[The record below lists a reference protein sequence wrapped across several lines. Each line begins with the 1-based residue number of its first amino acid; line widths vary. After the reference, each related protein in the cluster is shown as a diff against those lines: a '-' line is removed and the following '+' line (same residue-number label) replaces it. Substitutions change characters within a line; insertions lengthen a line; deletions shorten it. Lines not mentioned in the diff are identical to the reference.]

1 MPIIL
6 PLVYNDALSYYENVL
21 ILIEWCNKLNEQIKA
36 SFAEL
41 DKKIAQAEQNANKYT
56 DNKLQEFRQE
66 FAELELDLQTRIDE
80 LIAKTKAELDKQ
92 LELMNQFRR
101 EIEKEISDLVATIDQ
116 TVEELRQDITNKFSD
131 FETRFNDLV
140 NRVNAEL
147 REFNDDLVN
156 LSLRFNEYQ
165 IYNDAW
171 LKQRMVEFKSYIDER
186 TSRRNGNNVL
196 VDNPTNLLHE
206 SLKKT
211 LEDIYYS
218 FARFGGLTADEYA
231 SLQLTADEYASY
243 NITALDYRIKARF
256 IFFDRIYLSGIRQE
270 FEQLK
275 SDNTKWQIEQERKLS
290 MLSPFTGTRETWQEI
305 ILHLVAFHKNAL
317 TAQEYQA
324 LSLSANDYIAHN
336 LTAYEYDFRGKELL
350 TRAFQKN
357 SNVREVHHIVSDLEK
372 IGGGSE

>member
-1 MPIIL
+1 MHRRNLWMPIIL

-21 ILIEWCNKLNEQIKA
+21 ILIEWCNKLNEQIQA

-41 DKKIAQAEQNANKYT
+41 DKEIAQAEQNANKYT
-56 DNKLQEFRQE
+56 DQKLVEFRQE

-80 LIAKTKAELDKQ
+80 LIEEIKAELDKQ
-92 LELMNQFRR
+92 LELMNQFRQ
-101 EIEKEISDLVATIDQ
+101 ETEQ
-116 TVEELRQDITNKFSD
+116 TVEKLRQDITNVFAD

-140 NRVNAEL
+140 NRVNATL

-165 IYNDAW
+165 IYNEAW
-171 LKQRMVEFKSYIDER
+171 LKQQMAEFKTYIDER
-186 TSRRNGNNVL
+186 TSRRNGNNIL

-218 FARFGGLTADEYA
+218 FARFGGLTAEEYA
-231 SLQLTADEYASY
+231 SLKLTADEYASY

-275 SDNTKWQIEQERKLS
+275 SDNAKWQIEQERNLS

-317 TAQEYQA
+317 TAQKYQA
-324 LSLSANDYIAHN
+324 LSLSANEYIAHN
-336 LTAYEYDFRGKELL
+336 LTAYEYDFQGKELL
-350 TRAFQKN
+350 T
-357 SNVREVHHIVSDLEK
+357 
-372 IGGGSE
+372 

>member
-1 MPIIL
+1 MHRRNLWMPIIL

-92 LELMNQFRR
+92 LELMNQFRQ

-140 NRVNAEL
+140 NRINAEL

-317 TAQEYQA
+317 TAQEYQN

-350 TRAFQKN
+350 T
-357 SNVREVHHIVSDLEK
+357 
-372 IGGGSE
+372 

>member
-1 MPIIL
+1 MHRRNLWMPIIL

-92 LELMNQFRR
+92 LELMNQFRQ

-116 TVEELRQDITNKFSD
+116 TVEELRQDITNKFS
-131 FETRFNDLV
+131 DLV

-218 FARFGGLTADEYA
+218 LARFGGLTADEYA

-317 TAQEYQA
+317 TAQEYQD

-350 TRAFQKN
+350 T
-357 SNVREVHHIVSDLEK
+357 
-372 IGGGSE
+372 